1 MQKTTFAIPK
11 MDCPS
16 EENLIRIKLDGRA
29 EIKGLDFDLPNRRL
43 TVFHEGRLE
52 ALEHSIAELN
62 LGGRRVGTEESDR
75 VEFEDPAGQR
85 KLLRTV
91 LAVNF
96 AFFTIEMATGLIS
109 RSMGLV
115 ADSLDMLA
123 DSFVYALSL
132 FAVGGTAAR
141 KRGVAR
147 LAGYFQMVLAAVG
160 FVEVLRRFFGAET
173 MPDFRT
179 MIVVSVLA
187 LVANGTCLYLLQR
200 SKSEEAHMRAT
211 MIFTSNDVVINLG
224 VIAAGVL
231 VSWLGSSKPDLIV
244 GAVVFVVV
252 FRGAVTILKLG
263 KSTPG
268 GASNR

>member
-1 MQKTTFAIPK
+1 MQKTTFEIPK

-16 EENLIRIKLDGRA
+16 EENLIRIQLDGRP
-29 EIKGLDFDLPNRRL
+29 EVRGLAFDLSNRRL
-43 TVFHEGRLE
+43 TVFHEGRLGAIE
-52 ALEHSIAELN
+52 SSIADLN

-85 KLLRTV
+85 KLLWAV
-91 LAVNF
+91 LVINF
-96 AFFTIEMATGLIS
+96 AFFAIEMATGLVS

-123 DSFVYALSL
+123 DSFVYAISL

-147 LAGYFQMVLAAVG
+147 LAGYFQMALAVLG

-179 MIVVSVLA
+179 MIVVSALA
-187 LVANGTCLYLLQR
+187 LVANGACLYLLQR

-224 VIAAGVL
+224 VIIAGVL
-231 VSWLGSSKPDLIV
+231 VSLLNSNKPDLIV

-252 FRGAVTILKLG
+252 IRGAVTILKLG
-263 KSTPG
+263 KQPPG
-268 GASNR
+268 GGSD